1 VKCRSVRRICVSSKL
16 KSGYT
21 DSLAAQKLS
30 RMSAEAFASLDSM
43 EGIELPRPRIS
54 TPSRAGVWS
63 RLGLLAA
70 LCIACAAWGVHLLF
84 PPVSA
89 AILAIVLGGVIRN
102 SISLPA
108 ALIDDCKG
116 LVKRVIPITIVLT
129 GAGVNLTEVA
139 RVGAPS
145 LAVILAAV
153 VCGCAVAV
161 LAGRMITISRNA
173 ALLVGCGTAICGTS
187 AIIASAPIIGA
198 DDDDLLLSVST
209 INILGLVV
217 MFTLPAA
224 GAAIHLSP
232 QTFGIWAGVTVHAVP
247 QAITTGFAYSAQSGA
262 LATLVK
268 LVRVTLLAPF
278 LIVLALVSSRKGQ
291 ARLSWTNLLPRF
303 IWGFLALALCNTLHL
318 FPELSFHLPLGT
330 GDWSA
335 SMNTILAQLAEALL
349 TLSMA
354 AMGLEVNLRFLLRTG
369 FAALLVGVAASLAQI
384 LVTFGLI
391 HWLL

>member
-1 VKCRSVRRICVSSKL
+1 MKL
-16 KSGYT
+16 
-21 DSLAAQKLS
+21 
-30 RMSAEAFASLDSM
+30 SAEAYASLDSM
-43 EGIELPRPRIS
+43 EGIELPRPRTT
-54 TPSRAGVWS
+54 TPSRADVWS

-70 LCIACAAWGVHLLF
+70 VCIAAAAWGVHLLF
-84 PPVSA
+84 PPVGA
-89 AILAIVLGGVIRN
+89 AILAIVLGAVIRN
-102 SISLPA
+102 SIALPP
-108 ALIDDCKG
+108 ALIEDCKG
-116 LVKRVIPITIVLT
+116 LVKRVIPITIILT
-129 GAGVNLTEVA
+129 GASVNLTEVA

-153 VCGCAVAV
+153 VCGCGIAV
-161 LAGRMITISRNA
+161 LVGRMITISRNA

-187 AIIASAPIIGA
+187 AIIASAPVIGA

-217 MFTLPAA
+217 MFTLPAI
-224 GAAIHLSP
+224 GAAIHLS
-232 QTFGIWAGVTVHAVP
+232 QQAFGIWAGVTVHAVP

-278 LIVLALVSSRKGQ
+278 LIVLALVASRNGP
-291 ARLSWTNLLPRF
+291 ARLSWTTLLPRF

-318 FPELSFHLPLGT
+318 FPDLSFHLPLRT
-330 GDWSA
+330 GNWSA
-335 SMNTILAQLAEALL
+335 PLNTILAQLAEALL

-369 FAALLVGVAASLAQI
+369 LAALVVGVAASLAQI
-384 LVTFGLI
+384 LLSFGMI
-391 HWLL
+391 RWLL

>member
-1 VKCRSVRRICVSSKL
+1 MKL
-16 KSGYT
+16 
-21 DSLAAQKLS
+21 
-30 RMSAEAFASLDSM
+30 SAEAYASLDSM
-43 EGIELPRPRIS
+43 EGIELPRPRTS
-54 TPSRAGVWS
+54 APSRAGVWT

-70 LCIACAAWGVHLLF
+70 LCIAAAAWGVHLLF

-89 AILAIVLGGVIRN
+89 AILAIVLGAVVRN
-102 SISLPA
+102 SITLPP

-129 GAGVNLTEVA
+129 GASVNLTEVA

-153 VCGCAVAV
+153 VCGCAIAV
-161 LAGRMITISRNA
+161 LAGRMIAISRNA

-217 MFTLPAA
+217 MFTLPSI
-224 GAAIHLSP
+224 GAAIHLS
-232 QTFGIWAGVTVHAVP
+232 QQSFGIWAGVTVHAVP

-278 LIVLALVSSRKGQ
+278 LIVLALVVSRKGQ
-291 ARLSWTNLLPRF
+291 ARLSWTTLLPRF

-318 FPELSFHLPLGT
+318 FPDLSFHPPFSTGWFAPL
-330 GDWSA
+330 
-335 SMNTILAQLAEALL
+335 NTILTQLAEVLL

-369 FAALLVGVAASLAQI
+369 LAALVVGVAASLAQI

-391 HWLL
+391 RWLL